1 LLIKEN
7 KEIFLL
13 ISFFTLPR
21 LWVAP
26 SFGLGVDEAHYLLYA
41 KYLDLSYVDHPP
53 LVGWI
58 HAPFYYLLG
67 TNEFLVRLPAI
78 LLFACTS
85 FLAYRFMM
93 GISNS
98 KGISL
103 LAVLGLN
110 SSFMFNALGLM
121 LLPDSILLVLV
132 FLLILVI
139 QKIEEKPQAKYFIF
153 LGLLWGL
160 AGLAKYTSA
169 LLVPALLFYWLSQK
183 RYDLLFSKHMI
194 ACAAIALLLIAP
206 VLYWNLQN
214 NWVSFRYQGSHMFGS
229 SAIKLGPFFLSL
241 AAQLGSYSPFLFG
254 IAFYGFFRS
263 FRSTQEQIRL
273 SLLLGGI
280 PLAFFLYSALY
291 DLSLPHWSCPFYLL
305 FIPLGLYF
313 LSIDTG
319 RVKRSLRNISI
330 GISLAVTFFL
340 YIELAAKWFTF
351 PDYQSPFRDIY
362 GWATIA
368 QEAHEILKEKQGPNK
383 ALAVTDWTIASRLI
397 YYSLPYHPEVF
408 VIDQRKDQ
416 FDFWQK
422 SSPLGYNLLFVNS
435 YFSKEDIGK
444 SFYCDKV
451 RVVKRMDILL
461 NGGKVEAIEY
471 VWCKNY
477 QGAKDGKR

>member
-1 LLIKEN
+1 MLIKEN

-13 ISFFTLPR
+13 ISFFTLLR

-67 TNEFLVRLPAI
+67 TSEFLVRLPAI

-139 QKIEEKPQAKYFIF
+139 QKIEEKPQPKYFIF

-214 NWVSFRYQGSHMFGS
+214 NWVSFRYQGTHMFGS

-263 FRSTQEQIRL
+263 FRSTQGQIRL

-280 PLAFFLYSALY
+280 PLAFFLY
-291 DLSLPHWSCPFYLL
+291 
-305 FIPLGLYF
+305 
-313 LSIDTG
+313 
-319 RVKRSLRNISI
+319 
-330 GISLAVTFFL
+330 
-340 YIELAAKWFTF
+340 
-351 PDYQSPFRDIY
+351 
-362 GWATIA
+362 
-368 QEAHEILKEKQGPNK
+368 
-383 ALAVTDWTIASRLI
+383 
-397 YYSLPYHPEVF
+397 
-408 VIDQRKDQ
+408 
-416 FDFWQK
+416 
-422 SSPLGYNLLFVNS
+422 
-435 YFSKEDIGK
+435 
-444 SFYCDKV
+444 
-451 RVVKRMDILL
+451 
-461 NGGKVEAIEY
+461 
-471 VWCKNY
+471 
-477 QGAKDGKR
+477 